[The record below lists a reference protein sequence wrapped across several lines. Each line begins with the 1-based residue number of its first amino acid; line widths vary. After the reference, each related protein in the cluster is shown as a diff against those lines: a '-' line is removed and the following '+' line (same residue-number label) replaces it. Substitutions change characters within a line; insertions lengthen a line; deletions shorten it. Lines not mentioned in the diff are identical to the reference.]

1 MISSFADKV
10 KLSVY
15 SLWPY
20 WRQLEGKREHPLAKT
35 MKRQG
40 RYIAFKCG
48 IMVYLLLGLG
58 GWSQITHGMK
68 QQPIAPLFSDVLSPP
83 QFSHQL
89 RGTKESEPLIFL
101 LLGTFKM
108 SIFVCSS
115 WQIHTTAQEVQHL
128 FMAGTSNSHRN
139 KRKTWK
145 STELRTVH
153 KHELPAT

>member
-1 MISSFADKV
+1 MTSSFSDEV
-10 KLSVY
+10 KLYSKVY
-15 SLWPY
+15 SVSGLIDVSQKGKEKTPWPKSRKEQS
-20 WRQLEGKREHPLAKT
+20 RQTAV
-35 MKRQG
+35 
-40 RYIAFKCG
+40 KCG
-48 IMVYLLLGLG
+48 ILVYLLLGLG
-58 GWSQITHGMK
+58 WWSQITNGMK
-68 QQPIAPLFSDVLSPP
+68 QQPIAPSFGDVLSPP

-139 KRKTWK
+139 NRKT
-145 STELRTVH
+145 
-153 KHELPAT
+153 